1 MDKMLETLGD
11 NLNINTISKYLHDV
25 TDLKGIYITP
35 NKEIKEYYISARDCN
50 KYLLTRLIAIMLKNK
65 ELKISYTDKTSKKN
79 KDYLEKLI
87 KE

>member
-1 MDKMLETLGD
+1 
-11 NLNINTISKYLHDV
+11 
-25 TDLKGIYITP
+25 
-35 NKEIKEYYISARDCN
+35 
-50 KYLLTRLIAIMLKNK
+50 MLKNK

>member
-11 NLNINTISKYLHDV
+11 NLNLNTISKYLHDV
-25 TDLKGIYITP
+25 SDLKGVYITP
-35 NKEIKEYYISARDCN
+35 NKEIKEYYISAGSCN

-65 ELKISYTDKTSKKN
+65 ELKLAYTNKTSKKN